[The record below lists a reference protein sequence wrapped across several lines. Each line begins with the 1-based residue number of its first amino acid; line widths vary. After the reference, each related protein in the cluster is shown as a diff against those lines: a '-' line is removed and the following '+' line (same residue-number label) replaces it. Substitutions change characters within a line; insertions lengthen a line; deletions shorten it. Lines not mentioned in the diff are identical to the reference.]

1 MSYYT
6 MAFVG
11 MAPFGSLLAGGLAH
25 YLGAPR
31 AVMIT
36 GAACVLGAVWFTFEL
51 PAVRKVMRPIYVEMG
66 IIPGE

>member
-1 MSYYT
+1 
-6 MAFVG
+6 
-11 MAPFGSLLAGGLAH
+11 
-25 YLGAPR
+25 
-31 AVMIT
+31 MIT